1 MPEQQDPS
9 PEVAAAVAAE
19 RDRCHAIIGYVV
31 GTGCRPFRAHLAQLA
46 IERGDSFE
54 TYKARADKEHR

>member
-1 MPEQQDPS
+1 MPEQES

-19 RDRCHAIIGYVV
+19 RQRCRDIIGYVV
-31 GTGCRPFRAHLAQLA
+31 GTGCRPFRTHLAQIA